1 MDCHC
6 IRSAIAA
13 TAFAVGAVFAA
24 PAAYAAPFDGPW
36 SVTVVTRSGTCEG
49 SYRYGVLV
57 SGGRV
62 SYLGGG
68 GVAVSGR
75 VTSSGAVSVSVAAS
89 GNRAHGTGRLSAR
102 GTGGGTWRGSGPSG
116 ACAGVW
122 SASRG

>member
-1 MDCHC
+1 MDRHC

-13 TAFAVGAVFAA
+13 AAFAVSAVAAA
-24 PAAYAAPFDGPW
+24 PSASAAPFDGPW
-36 SVTVVTRSGTCEG
+36 SVTVVTRSGQCEG
-49 SYRYGVLV
+49 SYRYGVLI

-75 VTSSGAVSVSVAAS
+75 VSPSGAVSVSVAAS

-116 ACAGVW
+116 ACAGSW

>member
-1 MDCHC
+1 MDRHC
-6 IRSAIAA
+6 IRSVMAA
-13 TAFAVGAVFAA
+13 TALAAGVVFAA
-24 PAAYAAPFDGPW
+24 PVASAASFDGPW
-36 SVTVVTRSGTCEG
+36 SVTVITRSGQCEG
-49 SYRYGVLV
+49 SYRYGVLI

-75 VTSSGAVSVSVAAS
+75 VSPSGAVSVSVAAS
-89 GNRAHGTGRLSAR
+89 GNRAHGTGRLR
-102 GTGGGTWRGSGPSG
+102 GNSGGGSWRGSGPSG